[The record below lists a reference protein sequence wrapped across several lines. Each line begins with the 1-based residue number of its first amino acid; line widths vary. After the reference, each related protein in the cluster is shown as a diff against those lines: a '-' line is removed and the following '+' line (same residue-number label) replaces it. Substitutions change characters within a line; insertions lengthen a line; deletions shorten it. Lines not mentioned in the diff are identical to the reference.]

1 MDDVYR
7 QLFCLF
13 IFIITGI
20 VIGILFDCFR
30 ILRKSFK
37 TTDWITC
44 IQDIIFWMLTGIII
58 LFSIFKFNNGEI
70 RSYIILGIF
79 FGILIYMIT
88 ISKFVV
94 KYSVFVIQKLK
105 KIISYPIN
113 IIINILKKVLI
124 NPLKKIFVKIKT
136 KNNKNLQKQSEKII
150 KNQTNLK
157 EKRGFL
163 QKM

>member
-79 FGILIYMIT
+79 FGALIYMLT
-88 ISKFVV
+88 ISKFVI
-94 KYSVFVIQKLK
+94 KYSVRVINLLK

-113 IIINILKKVLI
+113 IIINILKKIII
-124 NPLKKIFVKIKT
+124 NPLKNIFTQNKT
-136 KNNKNLQKQSEKII
+136 KNNKNLQKENENNSQKS
-150 KNQTNLK
+150 TNLK

>member
-136 KNNKNLQKQSEKII
+136 KNNKNLQKQNEKII
-150 KNQTNLK
+150 KNQ
-157 EKRGFL
+157 
-163 QKM
+163 QI

>member
-1 MDDVYR
+1 MDEIYR
-7 QLFCLF
+7 ELFCLV
-13 IFIITGI
+13 IFILTGI
-20 VIGILFDCFR
+20 IIGILFDCFR

-37 TTDWITC
+37 TVDWITY
-44 IQDIIFWMLTGIII
+44 IQDIIFWILTGIII

-79 FGILIYMIT
+79 FGVLIYMIT

-94 KYSVFVIQKLK
+94 KYSVRVIQLLK

-113 IIINILKKVLI
+113 I
-124 NPLKKIFVKIKT
+124 LKKIIITPLKNIFIKIKT
-136 KNNKNLQKQSEKII
+136 INNKNLQKRNEKN
-150 KNQTNLK
+150 NQKSINLK

>member
-1 MDDVYR
+1 MDEIYM
-7 QLFCLF
+7 QLFCLV
-13 IFIITGI
+13 IFILTGI
-20 VIGILFDCFR
+20 IIGILFDCFR
-30 ILRKSFK
+30 ILRRSFK
-37 TTDWITC
+37 TADWITY
-44 IQDIIFWMLTGIII
+44 IQDIIFWILTGIII

-136 KNNKNLQKQSEKII
+136 KNNKNLQKQNEKII
-150 KNQTNLK
+150 KNQ
-157 EKRGFL
+157 
-163 QKM
+163 QI

>member
-79 FGILIYMIT
+79 FGALIYMLT
-88 ISKFVV
+88 ISKFVI
-94 KYSVFVIQKLK
+94 KYSVRVINLLK

-113 IIINILKKVLI
+113 IIINILKKIII
-124 NPLKKIFVKIKT
+124 NPFKNIFTQNKT
-136 KNNKNLQKQSEKII
+136 KNNKNLQKENENNSQKS
-150 KNQTNLK
+150 TNLK

>member
-150 KNQTNLK
+150 KNQ
-157 EKRGFL
+157 
-163 QKM
+163 QI

>member
-7 QLFCLF
+7 QLFCLV
-13 IFIITGI
+13 IFILTGI
-20 VIGILFDCFR
+20 IIGILFDCFR
-30 ILRKSFK
+30 ILRRSFK
-37 TTDWITC
+37 TADWITY
-44 IQDIIFWMLTGIII
+44 IQDIIFWILTGIII

-79 FGILIYMIT
+79 FGALIYMLT
-88 ISKFVV
+88 ISKFVI
-94 KYSVFVIQKLK
+94 KYSVRVINLLK

-113 IIINILKKVLI
+113 IIINILKKIII
-124 NPLKKIFVKIKT
+124 NPFKNIFTQNKT
-136 KNNKNLQKQSEKII
+136 KNNKNLQKENENNSQKS
-150 KNQTNLK
+150 TNLK